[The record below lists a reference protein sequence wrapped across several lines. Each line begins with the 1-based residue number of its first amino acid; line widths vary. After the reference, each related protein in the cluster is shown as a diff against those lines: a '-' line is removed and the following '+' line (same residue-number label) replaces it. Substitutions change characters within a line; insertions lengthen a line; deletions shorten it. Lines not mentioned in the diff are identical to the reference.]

1 MSLIPGVLRRDS
13 VTNGIGGLDSTT
25 MNPPTP
31 LEYGRVSGDD
41 ADGSDSTVGCWG
53 GTGTNANDLGG
64 L

>member
-1 MSLIPGVLRRDS
+1 MSLVPGVLRRDS

-31 LEYGRVSGDD
+31 QEYGRLSGTA
-41 ADGSDSTVGCWG
+41 ADGDSSTVSCWG
-53 GTGTNANDLGG
+53 GTGSNQNDLGG

>member
-31 LEYGRVSGDD
+31 LEYGRLAGDN
-41 ADGSDSTVGCWG
+41 ADGTSATIGCWG
-53 GTGTNANDLGG
+53 GTGSNQNDLGG